1 MAKDTNTDT
10 GKPSGVNKPE
20 PRTGVPS
27 QVSDD
32 NRANDER
39 MTEQYTND
47 DGGISDG
54 IRTMHPNRN
63 EDKDDATNIGGYR
76 S

>member
-20 PRTGVPS
+20 PRTGTPS

-32 NRANDER
+32 NRTNDER
-39 MTEQYTND
+39 LTEKYTD
-47 DGGISDG
+47 GEGGISDG
-54 IRTMHPNRN
+54 THTMNPNRN
-63 EDKDDATNIGGYR
+63 VDKDDATNIGGYR
-76 S
+76 G